1 MGSNFIDRDGD
12 RAFLLPQDI
21 RQWLP
26 PGHLCWKV
34 MTAVGEMDLS
44 AFLAGYRADGQGA
57 AAYHPEVMV
66 ALVLYCYSKG
76 IRSSREIE
84 AACVDDVG
92 CRIITANHR
101 VDHATIA
108 RFIGRHRAALDGL
121 FVQVL
126 AVCARRGL
134 VDVGAVAVD
143 GSPVEANAAMS
154 ANRTLEQLKTIA
166 DRGEAQ
172 ITALMW
178 EVFACARRAES
189 GDGGGDELAEDRRAC
204 TAPARLSRLADR
216 VWRACSARD
225 RLHQRA
231 LPSAGET
238 GIKVAAARRMVAR
251 ADQCLAQAAA
261 AQQARLDA
269 HARRARADQA
279 AGRRGAN
286 GRPPVPVQ
294 AKAAV
299 VRQQA
304 RLDRAR
310 AHLQDA
316 SAPRPWPSAMA
327 RACLSDPDSR
337 LLPGKRGGFLQ
348 GYNLQIAC
356 ARRQVLLAIGL
367 HDNPADMT
375 ALVPMVRQA
384 ERNCAAAGITE
395 PIGAWLAD
403 AGYACTANFEALAD
417 LPLLVATVKEREQT
431 DRSAPDTADP
441 VPAGWQEMA
450 ARLDTPA
457 GRDLYKRRGA
467 LVEPGFAQLF
477 QRFGR
482 HLNYRGG
489 GAGNTEAKL
498 LGTVHNLGKLF
509 LQQTKNTRLA
519 TT

>member
-26 PGHLCWKV
+26 PEHLCWKV
-34 MTAVGEMDLS
+34 MAVVGEMDLS

-66 ALVLYCYSKG
+66 ALVLYCYGKG

-126 AVCARRGL
+126 AVCARWGL
-134 VDVGAVAVD
+134 VDVGAVAIG

-154 ANRTLEQLKTIA
+154 SNRTLEQLEMIVN
-166 DRGEAQ
+166 RGEAQ

-178 EVFACARRAES
+178 EVFVCARRAES
-189 GDGGGDELAEDRRAC
+189 GDGGESAENRRAW
-204 TAPARLSRLADR
+204 TTPARLSRLADR
-216 VWRACSARD
+216 VARACSARD
-225 RLHQRA
+225 RLYQRA
-231 LPSAGET
+231 LPSAGEI
-238 GIKVAAARRMVAR
+238 GIKVAAARRMVTR
-251 ADQCLAQAAA
+251 AERRLAVAAS
-261 AQQARLDA
+261 AQQARLEA
-269 HARRARADQA
+269 HGRRARAEQA
-279 AGRRGAN
+279 AGRRGAT
-286 GRPPVPVQ
+286 GRPPVQ
-294 AKAAV
+294 LEAKTAV
-299 VRQQA
+299 VRQRA
-304 RLDRAR
+304 RLAR
-310 AHLQDA
+310 ALAHLKDV
-316 SAPRPWPSAMA
+316 SAPRPCPSAMA

-356 ARRQVLLAIGL
+356 VRRQVLVAIAL
-367 HDNPADMT
+367 HENPADMT
-375 ALVPMVRQA
+375 ALVPVVRQA
-384 ERNCAAAGITE
+384 ECNCAAAGITE
-395 PIGAWLAD
+395 PILAWLAD

-417 LPLLVATVKEREQT
+417 LPLLVAVVNEREQT
-431 DRSAPDTADP
+431 DRAAPSAAEP
-441 VPAGWQEMA
+441 VRAGWQEMA

-457 GRDLYKRRGA
+457 GRNLYKRRGA

-482 HLNYRGG
+482 YLNYRGT
-489 GAGNTEAKL
+489 AAANTEAKL
-498 LGTVHNLGKLF
+498 LGTVHNLSKLF
-509 LQQTKNTRLA
+509 LQQAKNPRLTA
-519 TT
+519 A